1 MATKNKRVTRRS
13 SLGRSN
19 LRRLAW
25 RYVFRKVEKLRI
37 VVLLSFLLGISSA
50 IAIEKA
56 DYPEPNYSLLN
67 TSLQGLPV
75 VLLVNSALVDFTSKE
90 DFPWHLSIIIDIQ
103 ELAEKGMPTQP
114 ESLLVTEL
122 AEQLEN
128 EITKTKNAVFFVR
141 QTWNG
146 KKQLIFRV
154 SNPKEADKTLKS
166 LLLTHNVREWE
177 YQMERDNE
185 WFFAEV
191 YFNVLATA
199 K

>member
-1 MATKNKRVTRRS
+1 M
-13 SLGRSN
+13 
-19 LRRLAW
+19 
-25 RYVFRKVEKLRI
+25 RI